1 MHLLRL
7 RLRLSLSKIH
17 HLDLNLNLN
26 LKIMPAI
33 PFKHYPLDAPD
44 AAWDANAEI
53 ANAST
58 DDLRVM
64 CAWDDATRPDQK
76 NGYKLPHHKADTY
89 HTNLKG
95 LIAAGNAIMGARGG
109 VEIPKYDMDAVKA
122 HLQKHYH
129 EFGRTAPWESK
140 AEWRWYQTKS
150 NGGKL
155 KDVDTTGRTV
165 CGYFA
170 SFNTKDS
177 DGDMFAPGC
186 FAKSINE
193 NSDRIMHL
201 LQHNTLQPIGRPSV
215 LKEDSTGLY
224 FETPIANTQLGDDVL
239 QLYRDGVYKEHSV
252 GFEMINSSAQNW
264 NTLQQAQGDSQAE
277 PVEAFVNVIKEAR
290 LWEGSTVTWGAN
302 ANTPLTAI
310 KSQIINLTSAN
321 ILDEALERSTL
332 IYKQLHRG
340 NLHDDT
346 YTLLEIEMKQ
356 LQALLAARPSD
367 YTVPA
372 QSDDLNVL
380 NTINNLLK

>member
-1 MHLLRL
+1 
-7 RLRLSLSKIH
+7 
-17 HLDLNLNLN
+17 
-26 LKIMPAI
+26 MPAI
-33 PFKHYPLDAPD
+33 PYKHYPLDAPD

-53 ANAST
+53 AKAST
-58 DDLRVM
+58 DDLRIM
-64 CAWDDATRPDQK
+64 CAWDDATHPEQK
-76 NGYKLPHHKADTY
+76 NGYKLPHHAADTY

-140 AEWRWYQTKS
+140 SEWRWYQTKN

-201 LQHNTLQPIGRPSV
+201 LQHNTLQPIGRPSL
-215 LKEDSTGLY
+215 LKEDNTGLY
-224 FETPIANTQLGDDVL
+224 FETPVAKTQLGDDVL

-252 GFEMINSSAQNW
+252 GFEMINAS
-264 NTLQQAQGDSQAE
+264 
-277 PVEAFVNVIKEAR
+277 
-290 LWEGSTVTWGAN
+290 GSHQ
-302 ANTPLTAI
+302 
-310 KSQIINLTSAN
+310 S
-321 ILDEALERSTL
+321 
-332 IYKQLHRG
+332 
-340 NLHDDT
+340 
-346 YTLLEIEMKQ
+346 
-356 LQALLAARPSD
+356 LAADHRRRGLVANSP
-367 YTVPA
+367 TRRGTP
-372 QSDDLNVL
+372 NK
-380 NTINNLLK
+380 TTT

>member
-1 MHLLRL
+1 
-7 RLRLSLSKIH
+7 
-17 HLDLNLNLN
+17 
-26 LKIMPAI
+26 MPAI
-33 PFKHYPLDAPD
+33 TFKHYPLDAPD
-44 AAWDANAEI
+44 APWDSAAEV

-64 CAWDDATRPDQK
+64 CAWDDTTKPEQK
-76 NGYKLPHHKADTY
+76 NSYKLPHHKADTY
-89 HTNLKG
+89 HTNLKAVM
-95 LIAAGNAIMGARGG
+95 AAGNAVMGARGG

-140 AEWRWYQTKS
+140 AEWRWYQTK
-150 NGGKL
+150 NAGGSL

-165 CGYFA
+165 TGYFA

-193 NSDRIMHL
+193 NGSRIMHL
-201 LQHNTLQPIGRPSV
+201 LQHNTLQPIGRPKM
-215 LKEDSTGLY
+215 LKEDAHGLY
-224 FETPIANTQLGDDVL
+224 FETPVAKTQLGDDVL

-252 GFEMINSSAQNW
+252 GFEMINATGATHTDN
-264 NTLQQAQGDSQAE
+264 E
-277 PVEAFVNVIKEAR
+277 PVNVIKEAR

-302 ANTPLTAI
+302 SHTPFTGI
-310 KSQIINLTSAN
+310 KSPVLHLASHSSILTSQN

-346 YTLLEIEMKQ
+346 YTLLEIELKQ
-356 LQALLAARPSD
+356 LQALLAARPAD
-367 YTVPA
+367 MHTLPA
-372 QSDDLNVL
+372 TQQDDAINVL
-380 NTINNLLK
+380 KEINNMLKF

>member
-1 MHLLRL
+1 MLRL
-7 RLRLSLSKIH
+7 RLRLSLSNIH
-17 HLDLNLNLN
+17 HLNLNLNLN

-215 LKEDSTGLY
+215 LKEDNTGLY

-252 GFEMINSSAQNW
+252 GFEMINASGSHQS
-264 NTLQQAQGDSQAE
+264 LVDSDQSE
-277 PVEAFVNVIKEAR
+277 PVNIIKEAR

-302 ANTPLTAI
+302 SQTPFTGI
-310 KSQIINLTSAN
+310 KSHYTLSTNDYALLTSQN

-372 QSDDLNVL
+372 QESELDVL
-380 NTINNLLK
+380 NEINKMLKA

>member
-1 MHLLRL
+1 MG
-7 RLRLSLSKIH
+7 
-17 HLDLNLNLN
+17 
-26 LKIMPAI
+26 AI

-44 AAWDANAEI
+44 AAWDADAEI
-53 ANAST
+53 AKAGT

-64 CAWDDATRPDQK
+64 CAWDDATRPEQK
-76 NGYKLPHHKADTY
+76 NGYKLPHHRADTY

-95 LIAAGNAIMGARGG
+95 LMAAGNALMGARGG
-109 VEIPKYDMDAVKA
+109 VEIPKYDLDAVKA

-150 NGGKL
+150 AGSNSL

-170 SFNTKDS
+170 SFNTTDS

-186 FAKSINE
+186 FAKSLNE
-193 NSDRIMHL
+193 NSNRIMHL

-215 LKEDSTGLY
+215 LKEDNTGLY
-224 FETPIANTQLGDDVL
+224 FETPIAKTQLGDDVL

-252 GFEMINSSAQNW
+252 GFEMINSQPIA
-264 NTLQQAQGDSQAE
+264 GDE
-277 PVEAFVNVIKEAR
+277 PVNVIKEAK

-302 ANTPLTAI
+302 HNTPVVGI
-310 KSQIINLTSAN
+310 KSSSLFTNHSSLLTSMN
-321 ILDEALERSTL
+321 ILDEALERSSL

-346 YTLLEIEMKQ
+346 YTLLEIELKQ
-356 LQALLAARPSD
+356 LQALLAARPCDHTLPASD
-367 YTVPA
+367 NA
-372 QSDDLNVL
+372 ELNVL
-380 NTINNLLK
+380 NTINSLLKA

>member
-1 MHLLRL
+1 M
-7 RLRLSLSKIH
+7 S
-17 HLDLNLNLN
+17 
-26 LKIMPAI
+26 AI
-33 PFKHYPLDAPD
+33 PYKHYPLDPPD
-44 AAWDANAEI
+44 TAWDANAEI
-53 ANAST
+53 TNASI
-58 DDLRVM
+58 DDLKVI
-64 CAWDDATRPDQK
+64 CAWDDATKPEQK
-76 NGYKLPHHKADTY
+76 NAYKLPHHSADTY

-109 VEIPKYDMDAVKA
+109 VEIPKYDLDAVKA

-140 AEWRWYQTKS
+140 SEWRWYQTK
-150 NGGKL
+150 NTGGKL

-186 FAKSINE
+186 FAKSISE
-193 NSDRIMHL
+193 NRDRIMHL
-201 LQHNTLQPIGRPSV
+201 LQHNTLQPIGRPST
-215 LKEDSTGLY
+215 LKEDNQGLY
-224 FETPIANTQLGDDVL
+224 FETPVANTQLGDDVL

-252 GFEMINSSAQNW
+252 GFEMINS
-264 NTLQQAQGDSQAE
+264 QQLSVVSQQSSEE
-277 PVEAFVNVIKEAR
+277 PVNVIKEAK

-302 ANTPLTAI
+302 SNTPLTGI
-310 KSQIINLTSAN
+310 KSKYPISNIEFPMSKSNFSIPNTNYSLLTSQN

-356 LQALLAARPSD
+356 LQALLAARPCDHTLPASD
-367 YTVPA
+367 TVE
-372 QSDDLNVL
+372 
-380 NTINNLLK
+380 ILKSISTMLKQ